1 MKTDGLSGP
10 RHAAGMTEM
19 ELIRAGLILAA
30 NTWIC

>member
-1 MKTDGLSGP
+1 MGTGGVSGP
-10 RHAAGMTEM
+10 RHAAGMTEI